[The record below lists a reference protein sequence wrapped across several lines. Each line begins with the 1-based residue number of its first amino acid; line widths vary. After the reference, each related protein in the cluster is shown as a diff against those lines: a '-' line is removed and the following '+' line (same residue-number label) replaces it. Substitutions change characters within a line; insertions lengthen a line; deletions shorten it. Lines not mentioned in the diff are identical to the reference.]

1 MASSPFVLEELKYI
15 ELLVFTTW
23 QEQLCFFF
31 ITILKKFAK
40 QAQVQYCK
48 TAPAKSGAT
57 GNKEMLMLANKFRP
71 SYSKVEEETCCSAPL
86 SKLLPFAKSNVPYFQ
101 NRHYIHFC
109 LIATKVKISIGLS
122 KKFVK

>member
-1 MASSPFVLEELKYI
+1 MLEELKYI

-101 NRHYIHFC
+101 NRH
-109 LIATKVKISIGLS
+109 LGGEVRRLENS
-122 KKFVK
+122 